1 VFEVRVLGEF
11 SVWRDGSLIPLG
23 SRKYYALLAF
33 LALEQGRVLRR
44 EQVIALLWEHARTT
58 AARQSLRQAI
68 YALRSR
74 LRGLPLQATREEV
87 WLPAG
92 AVAVDALEFRSAVF
106 AGRWEDAVALYRGGF
121 LDGFWL
127 RDSPAFQEWQEGL
140 QRNLASLARR
150 AFHEVL
156 KSAEAR
162 GDWARAMD
170 VADRLLGLDPYDEA
184 AHRAKLQAIAAS
196 GDTARARIE
205 FERLKSMLRAEL
217 DRDPEPETLRLV
229 EGILAGDPELD
240 APEEASEVERVLT
253 PFHGREEEFRW
264 LRETWFT
271 VRSEGARIALV
282 LGEAGIGKTRF
293 CRHFLRY
300 AAIRGARI
308 LTGRCFPSETRLAY
322 AGVVDALLTGVRSE
336 DLRQLRP
343 PWSDVV
349 LELLP
354 ELDPH
359 GGASSD
365 RISPGGEGSSR
376 RLFEGVARL
385 LEVMSQGRELVL
397 FIDDFQWADASTVAL
412 VHYLNRRLTASPVL
426 VLLAIRPEDMPP
438 DSPARLIAGPASK
451 VERLVSI
458 RLGLLSD
465 QATAAIIESF
475 ATKQAV
481 QLSPALRAAL
491 LDSTAGHPF
500 FLLETLKA
508 IGNGEIGEAP
518 AAEAGEGGVPRLSL
532 PASVGEF
539 LAARFAT
546 LSADALE
553 VMRALAVF
561 GREANLDLLRATTGQ
576 PTPEFIR
583 GIEELIARGLVQE
596 AEDAVR
602 FIHDLV
608 REAAYRRMTGAR
620 RRSFHERAAIALE
633 NMPQARPGQIAWH
646 YNVAGNRSRAYRFAL
661 LAAEESERLYA
672 HAEADYFL
680 RLALSNAETDAERVA
695 CQTKLAALLYRLR
708 RFDEA
713 EAVFSELEQYAGA
726 TLDGRLLLSAELNKL
741 MIQAKRGA
749 VAAND
754 LVNRL
759 QVLATQAE
767 ASGWREQTVVVLRFL
782 ADAAHDA
789 GRFDV
794 VESVIPK
801 LLSLGRSREIGL
813 PGLRALEC
821 LSKPPLEEAQA
832 DEGTA
837 E

>member
-1 VFEVRVLGEF
+1 MFEVRVLGEF
-11 SVWRDGSLIPLG
+11 SVWRDGALIPLG
-23 SRKYYALLAF
+23 SRKYYALLGI

-44 EQVIALLWEHARTT
+44 EHVIALLWEHAGT
-58 AARQSLRQAI
+58 AAGRQSLRQAI

-74 LRGLPLQATREEV
+74 LPGLPLQSTREEV

-92 AVAVDALEFRSAVF
+92 AVVVDALEFRSAVL
-106 AGRWEDAVALYRGGF
+106 AGRWEEAAALYRGNF

-127 RDSPAFQEWQEGL
+127 RDAPAFQEWQEGI

-150 AFHEVL
+150 AFDEVL
-156 KSAEAR
+156 RSAEAR
-162 GDWARAMD
+162 GDWTRVLD

-196 GDTARARIE
+196 GDPARARGE
-205 FERLKSMLRAEL
+205 FERLKAMLRAEL
-217 DRDPEPETLRLV
+217 DREPEPETLRLV
-229 EGILAGDPELD
+229 EGILAGDQDVGTRHED
-240 APEEASEVERVLT
+240 TEDDHVLT

-264 LRETWFT
+264 LRDTWFT
-271 VRSEGARIALV
+271 VRSEGGRIALV

-308 LTGRCFPSETRLAY
+308 LSGRCFPSETRLAY
-322 AGVVDALLTGVRSE
+322 AGVVDALLSGVRSE
-336 DLRQLRP
+336 DLHLLQP

-354 ELDPH
+354 ELDSRV
-359 GGASSD
+359 GASSG
-365 RISPGGEGSSR
+365 RVSPGDEGSSR

-385 LEVMSQGRELVL
+385 LEAMSQRRDLVL
-397 FIDDFQWADASTVAL
+397 FIDDFQWADTSTVAL
-412 VHYLNRRLTASPVL
+412 VHYLNRRLSASS
-426 VLLAIRPEDMPP
+426 VLLLLAVRPEDMPP
-438 DSPARLIAGPASK
+438 DSPVRLIAGPASK

-458 RLGLLSD
+458 RLGLLTD
-465 QATAAIIESF
+465 QATTAIIESF

-508 IGNGEIGEAP
+508 IGSGEIGQATETVSAEG
-518 AAEAGEGGVPRLSL
+518 AAPRLSL
-532 PASVGEF
+532 PASVDEF

-553 VMRALAVF
+553 VMRALAVI

-576 PTPEFIR
+576 AATEFIR
-583 GIEELIARGLVQE
+583 GVEELIGRGLVRE

-646 YNVAGNRSRAYRFAL
+646 YNVAGNRGRAYRFAL

-672 HAEADYFL
+672 DAEADYFL
-680 RLALSNAETDAERVA
+680 RLALSNAETDSERLA
-695 CQTKLAALLYRLR
+695 CQTKLAALL
-708 RFDEA
+708 
-713 EAVFSELEQYAGA
+713 
-726 TLDGRLLLSAELNKL
+726 
-741 MIQAKRGA
+741 
-749 VAAND
+749 
-754 LVNRL
+754 
-759 QVLATQAE
+759 
-767 ASGWREQTVVVLRFL
+767 
-782 ADAAHDA
+782 
-789 GRFDV
+789 
-794 VESVIPK
+794 
-801 LLSLGRSREIGL
+801 
-813 PGLRALEC
+813 
-821 LSKPPLEEAQA
+821 
-832 DEGTA
+832 
-837 E
+837 